1 MTYKG
6 VIGVFDID
14 KRVDIY
20 SVTDIAEV
28 VRTVNL
34 RSVFYAMNMLDG
46 NPLIAEIHQADPMMN
61 VDVVV
66 GKTEEA
72 IACVNMFNKN
82 ISAYLMFNFP
92 IKGVGKEFIKRL
104 LRVSVD
110 PEIIKGIGDCTW
122 DKKTRVLTTPK
133 DIEDSGKN
141 KLEDA
146 AWYQKDYG
154 VKNSNGSKKYNKEEK
169 LLAPE
174 NIYTLVDDHTYTT
187 LNERP

>member
-6 VIGVFDID
+6 VIGVYDID

-20 SVTDIAEV
+20 SVTDIEEV
-28 VRTVNL
+28 VGTMNL
-34 RSVFYAMNMLDG
+34 RLVFYAMKMLDG

-72 IACVNMFNKN
+72 IACVKMFNNN
-82 ISAYLMFNFP
+82 IAEYLMYNFP
-92 IKGVGKEFIKRL
+92 IKEVGKEFIKIL

-110 PEIIKGIGDCTW
+110 PELIKDIGDCTW

-133 DIEDSGKN
+133 DIEDARKR
-141 KLEDA
+141 KL
-146 AWYQKDYG
+146 
-154 VKNSNGSKKYNKEEK
+154 
-169 LLAPE
+169 
-174 NIYTLVDDHTYTT
+174 
-187 LNERP
+187 

>member
-6 VIGVFDID
+6 VIGLFDID

-28 VRTVNL
+28 VGTMDL

-82 ISAYLMFNFP
+82 IAAYLIYNFP
-92 IKGVGKEFIKRL
+92 IKEVGK
-104 LRVSVD
+104 
-110 PEIIKGIGDCTW
+110 
-122 DKKTRVLTTPK
+122 
-133 DIEDSGKN
+133 
-141 KLEDA
+141 
-146 AWYQKDYG
+146 
-154 VKNSNGSKKYNKEEK
+154 
-169 LLAPE
+169 
-174 NIYTLVDDHTYTT
+174 
-187 LNERP
+187 